1 MTIMSKAIEL
11 MMMFDR
17 LAERPKDIA
26 TGERIEKEE
35 LSKPIK
41 DFLEENQKEE
51 ELLEISRKES
61 KRQRDE
67 RKQKEKSESEKS
79 QEELEPIYDAN
90 GLPYNFTDKFLEEGI

>member
-1 MTIMSKAIEL
+1 MSKAIEL

-41 DFLEENQKEE
+41 DFLEENQ
-51 ELLEISRKES
+51 
-61 KRQRDE
+61 
-67 RKQKEKSESEKS
+67 
-79 QEELEPIYDAN
+79 
-90 GLPYNFTDKFLEEGI
+90 